1 MKSCDYFKVR
11 PRLWTQDLTLCLQH
25 GCSATRPGPELRW
38 QVSPHSTDHPQLTS
52 PTVLGKRKLRIRF
65 PELRPHDSEDPA
77 GLCVFGRTPP
87 PSSSGAGRLLLPAQP
102 SAGSLSEEHGDL
114 PMPLERRP
122 SPQHLSLDSD
132 PKTVAFLG
140 FPETC
145 SHPNTFTCL
154 VWCLIS
160 PGSAAPRALPEGGSV
175 TPSATSCSRSVSAR
189 VRPHG
194 ALPGCCVKLFLIS
207 SHSGCFSPR
216 SNSE

>member
-1 MKSCDYFKVR
+1 MDAGPNTLPSARVQRHTPGARAEVAGVPSQHGPPTAHVPDCPGEEKTENPL
-11 PRLWTQDLTLCLQH
+11 PRAETTRLRGPCGALCL
-25 GCSATRPGPELRW
+25 W
-38 QVSPHSTDHPQLTS
+38 KD
-52 PTVLGKRKLRIRF
+52 
-65 PELRPHDSEDPA
+65 
-77 GLCVFGRTPP
+77 PP